1 MSAPT
6 ILTIPVE
13 LRELIYGFLFGSYT
27 IRHGFKHPGLPSS
40 KTDDSNRT
48 SLLLTC
54 RQIYTEASRHL
65 PLNCTLHFRGT
76 ENLLETLL
84 SIDQSVLTRL
94 RHIRVRAYPFP
105 LYTGETTHYYPT
117 YYAANAFNM
126 LPGLCLDTLVVEDC
140 WHGFGMCDG
149 WRDVT
154 TYFDIE
160 SLLNSDAWK
169 QLTYITPCTDFIA
182 SGYDHRHKRSAQPEN
197 WDALI
202 KERDGVEYGA
212 EVKMYIVP
220 YNQQAATGCEKT
232 EDGRTMQPWA
242 AKPGDRVNEDW
253 RIAGP
258 EQDMKGEVRILAKRE
273 HEQRQLSH
281 IILALVAFGFGFS
294 LAQQYPLPVTYDTI
308 LKSPVDP
315 SITISFKQP
324 ESDICST
331 TAETQKQYSGYV
343 NLPPFTLTPFQQNY
357 SINTFFW
364 FFEARDN
371 PETAPLTIWLNGG
384 PGQSSM
390 VGLFTEVGPC
400 KVIQGSNDGY
410 TTQPRPWGWDRS
422 SNILFIDQ
430 PTQTGFSYDVR
441 VNASVD
447 FSNDDPISLDARKQ
461 PSPLPTDVPA
471 WRFKNGT
478 FASGLITNTED
489 LTAIAARSTWHFLQ
503 GFLSAFP
510 QYNPGVHPDSDVVE
524 SAAIN
529 LFAESYGGMYGPIF
543 ADFFEAQNEGR
554 KYGKVPSNALEIRV
568 GSVGIV
574 DGVLD
579 VIATTTSSLEFA
591 YNNTYGIEGINIT
604 TYQNAIA
611 AVNGEMGCKDL
622 ITQCRVLVAKN
633 DPDNL
638 GTDEDTNKLCA
649 SALLTCQ
656 LAVLPVMAIG
666 RSVYDVR
673 VEPQIAPAA
682 SYVEYL
688 NDARV
693 LQSIGASVNF
703 SSHSITVENA
713 FNFNGDAARG
723 TQLASLARLLA
734 RGIKVALIYGD
745 ADLLGNWYGGQNGS
759 LELASLV
766 PGYDAAFPAA
776 GYADIVVNPSYVG
789 GAVRQYGNLSFSR
802 IYDAGHQVPYYQPE
816 AAFAVFS
823 RTIQGR
829 DISTGREADLSTFA
843 TEGPN
848 TSDHKNAVPPQ
859 PDSACWIR
867 DTVSTC
873 TEEERAAIRQGKGTV
888 KDGIWMPSESI
899 VAFEKTSGSS
909 SLQRS
914 LPIRLFRRDTHP
926 EGKEVRRNT
935 QRVLIGGL
943 SAAVALLL

>member
-1 MSAPT
+1 M
-6 ILTIPVE
+6 
-13 LRELIYGFLFGSYT
+13 
-27 IRHGFKHPGLPSS
+27 
-40 KTDDSNRT
+40 
-48 SLLLTC
+48 
-54 RQIYTEASRHL
+54 
-65 PLNCTLHFRGT
+65 
-76 ENLLETLL
+76 
-84 SIDQSVLTRL
+84 
-94 RHIRVRAYPFP
+94 
-105 LYTGETTHYYPT
+105 
-117 YYAANAFNM
+117 
-126 LPGLCLDTLVVEDC
+126 
-140 WHGFGMCDG
+140 
-149 WRDVT
+149 
-154 TYFDIE
+154 
-160 SLLNSDAWK
+160 
-169 QLTYITPCTDFIA
+169 
-182 SGYDHRHKRSAQPEN
+182 
-197 WDALI
+197 
-202 KERDGVEYGA
+202 
-212 EVKMYIVP
+212 
-220 YNQQAATGCEKT
+220 
-232 EDGRTMQPWA
+232 
-242 AKPGDRVNEDW
+242 
-253 RIAGP
+253 
-258 EQDMKGEVRILAKRE
+258 
-273 HEQRQLSH
+273 
-281 IILALVAFGFGFS
+281 
-294 LAQQYPLPVTYDTI
+294 
-308 LKSPVDP
+308 DP

-324 ESDICST
+324 RSDICST

-343 NLPPFTLTPFQQNY
+343 NLPPFTLAPFQQNY

-364 FFEARDN
+364 FFEAQDS

-400 KVIQGSNDGY
+400 KVVQESNGGY

-430 PTQTGFSYDVR
+430 PTQTGFSYDER

-447 FSNDDPISLDARKQ
+447 FSNDDPTGLDARKQ
-461 PSPLPTDVPA
+461 PSPLPTDIPA

-478 FASGLITNTED
+478 FASGLTTNTED

-510 QYNPGVHPDSDVVE
+510 QYNPGVHPDSDAVE
-524 SAAIN
+524 FAAIN

-543 ADFFEAQNEGR
+543 ADYFEAQNKEI
-554 KYGKVPSNALEIRV
+554 KDGKVPSDALEIRV

-579 VIATTTSSLEFA
+579 VIATTTSGLEFA

-611 AVNGEMGCKDL
+611 VVNGEMGCRDL
-622 ITQCRVLVAKN
+622 ITQCRVLAAKN
-633 DPDNL
+633 DPNNL

-673 VEPQIAPAA
+673 VEPQVVPAA
-682 SYVEYL
+682 SYIEYL

-703 SSHSITVENA
+703 TSHSMTVENA
-713 FNFNGDAARG
+713 FNFSKSYYLKSFSRKRALLTIAIDGDAARG

-766 PGYDAAFPAA
+766 PGYDTAFPAA
-776 GYADIVVNPSYVG
+776 GYANIFVNPSYIG

-816 AAFAVFS
+816 TAFAVFS

-829 DISTGREADLSTFA
+829 DISTGHETDLSTFA

-848 TSDHKNAVPPQ
+848 TSDHKNTVPPQ

-867 DTVSTC
+867 DAVYTC

-899 VAFEKTSGSS
+899 TAFEKTSGSS
-909 SLQRS
+909 SLQPS
-914 LPIRLFRRDTHP
+914 FPFRLFRRSTPP
-926 EGKEVRRNT
+926 EKGGKGRGNT

>member
-1 MSAPT
+1 M
-6 ILTIPVE
+6 
-13 LRELIYGFLFGSYT
+13 
-27 IRHGFKHPGLPSS
+27 
-40 KTDDSNRT
+40 
-48 SLLLTC
+48 
-54 RQIYTEASRHL
+54 
-65 PLNCTLHFRGT
+65 
-76 ENLLETLL
+76 
-84 SIDQSVLTRL
+84 
-94 RHIRVRAYPFP
+94 
-105 LYTGETTHYYPT
+105 
-117 YYAANAFNM
+117 
-126 LPGLCLDTLVVEDC
+126 
-140 WHGFGMCDG
+140 
-149 WRDVT
+149 
-154 TYFDIE
+154 
-160 SLLNSDAWK
+160 
-169 QLTYITPCTDFIA
+169 
-182 SGYDHRHKRSAQPEN
+182 
-197 WDALI
+197 
-202 KERDGVEYGA
+202 
-212 EVKMYIVP
+212 
-220 YNQQAATGCEKT
+220 
-232 EDGRTMQPWA
+232 
-242 AKPGDRVNEDW
+242 
-253 RIAGP
+253 
-258 EQDMKGEVRILAKRE
+258 
-273 HEQRQLSH
+273 
-281 IILALVAFGFGFS
+281 
-294 LAQQYPLPVTYDTI
+294 
-308 LKSPVDP
+308 
-315 SITISFKQP
+315 
-324 ESDICST
+324 
-331 TAETQKQYSGYV
+331 
-343 NLPPFTLTPFQQNY
+343 
-357 SINTFFW
+357 
-364 FFEARDN
+364 
-371 PETAPLTIWLNGG
+371 TIWLNGG

-400 KVIQGSNDGY
+400 KVVQESNGGY

-430 PTQTGFSYDVR
+430 PTQTGFSYDER

-447 FSNDDPISLDARKQ
+447 FSNDDPTGLDARKQ
-461 PSPLPTDVPA
+461 PSPLPTDIPA

-478 FASGLITNTED
+478 FASGLTTNTED

-510 QYNPGVHPDSDVVE
+510 QYNPGVHPDSDAVE
-524 SAAIN
+524 FAAIN

-543 ADFFEAQNEGR
+543 ADYFEAQNKEI
-554 KYGKVPSNALEIRV
+554 KDGKVPSDALEIRV

-579 VIATTTSSLEFA
+579 VIATTTSGLEFA

-611 AVNGEMGCKDL
+611 VVNGEMGCRDL
-622 ITQCRVLVAKN
+622 ITQCRVLAAKN
-633 DPDNL
+633 DPNNL

-673 VEPQIAPAA
+673 VEPQVVPAA
-682 SYVEYL
+682 SYIEYL

-703 SSHSITVENA
+703 TSHSMTVENA
-713 FNFNGDAARG
+713 FNFSKSYYLKSFSRKRALLTIAIDGDAARG

-766 PGYDAAFPAA
+766 PGYDTAFPAA
-776 GYADIVVNPSYVG
+776 GYANIFVNPSYIG

-816 AAFAVFS
+816 TAFAVFS

-829 DISTGREADLSTFA
+829 DISTGHETDLSTFA

-848 TSDHKNAVPPQ
+848 TSDHKNTVPPQ

-867 DTVSTC
+867 DAVYTC

-899 VAFEKTSGSS
+899 TAFEKTSGSS
-909 SLQRS
+909 SLQPS
-914 LPIRLFRRDTHP
+914 FPFRLFRRSTPP
-926 EGKEVRRNT
+926 EKGGKGRGNT